1 MAWWSVDSRTSG
13 ARRGDRRF
21 VLIGVAIGEVLTA
34 SLTRALGAMQE
45 GIVPTGPPRTLP
57 SQSRGS
63 LSPSAP
69 ATCRRPAR
77 HASTRWLR
85 CGTNDRGNRYTR
97 AGSGLRLTPA
107 STLRNR
113 LARCGIGLAIGAA
126 AALLAF
132 ALGRTPFV
140 GNIELLTYD
149 WRMRLTA
156 RPARPS
162 DDIVLVSIDD
172 DSVRRM
178 AASGFGRW
186 PWPRL
191 IHGYLVDYLTR
202 APAKVIVYDVL
213 FTEPDAQTFN
223 DGERDWSGAE
233 SDDELVKS
241 VRRAGNVIVAG
252 DAAAERL
259 LDPTRALTSLDPR
272 PTRVYQHTGGCIS
285 RRDVFV
291 PPIASLDNAALDVGH
306 TLLVRDPDGPLR
318 RFDPFI
324 TTGDRVVPSLAMAA
338 ALAARAGGVRQPST
352 CPPLIAY
359 RGPTIDDQQRPS
371 FSDYSFYTL
380 FASEQQ
386 ILEGATPEV
395 DPAVF
400 KGKIVVVGATASG
413 TYEVQNSPFGPG
425 VSGGEVHAHIIDALL
440 SGRTIEPAPAR
451 VTAAATVGL
460 PIAVGL
466 SGAVAGIWPL
476 VIVAALAA
484 GVFAWATV
492 WSFAAGSWVV
502 LMPPLLGIGLA
513 FVAQLAWQYFVE
525 GREKRQVK
533 RLFSRYVPRDVYEQL
548 LANPEGAA
556 LGGKRRV
563 MTVLF
568 SDVRGF
574 TAMSE
579 KSTPEE
585 VVAQLNE
592 YFSRMVDVLF
602 AHHGTLDKF
611 VGDMV
616 MGLFGAP
623 VDDPD
628 HAEHAVQAAVA
639 MTRALDELNRNWA
652 AAGRPILDIG
662 IGISTGDMV
671 AGNIGSESIMSYTVI
686 GDTVNLGARLESL
699 NKEYGTHIIISEATR
714 AALRRQYD
722 IRPLGEVIVKG
733 KSRPIAIY
741 EVKSA

>member
-1 MAWWSVDSRTSG
+1 
-13 ARRGDRRF
+13 
-21 VLIGVAIGEVLTA
+21 
-34 SLTRALGAMQE
+34 
-45 GIVPTGPPRTLP
+45 
-57 SQSRGS
+57 
-63 LSPSAP
+63 
-69 ATCRRPAR
+69 
-77 HASTRWLR
+77 
-85 CGTNDRGNRYTR
+85 
-97 AGSGLRLTPA
+97 LTPGR
-107 STLRNR
+107 THRHR
-113 LARCGIGLAIGAA
+113 LARWGIGLAIGAA

-132 ALGRTPFV
+132 ALGRTQFV
-140 GNIELLTYD
+140 GTVELLTYD

-156 RPARPS
+156 RPSRPS

-191 IHGYLVDYLTR
+191 IHGYLVDYLAR

-241 VRRAGNVIVAG
+241 VGHAGNVIVAG

-259 LDPTRALTSLDPR
+259 IDPSRALTSPESR
-272 PTRVYQHTGGCIS
+272 PTRAYQHTGGCV
-285 RRDVFV
+285 RPRDVFV
-291 PPIASLDNAALDVGH
+291 PPVAPLDNVALDVGH
-306 TLLVRDPDGPLR
+306 TLFVRDPDGPLR

-324 TTGDRVVPSLAMAA
+324 ASGDRIVPSLAMAA
-338 ALAARAGGVRQPST
+338 ALAVRPGGVRPSST
-352 CPPLIAY
+352 CPSLIAY

-386 ILEGATPEV
+386 ILGGATPEV
-395 DPAVF
+395 DPSVF

-425 VSGGEVHAHIIDALL
+425 ISGGEVHANIIDALL
-440 SGRTIEPAPAR
+440 SDRSIAPAPAR
-451 VTAAATVGL
+451 VIAATTIGL
-460 PIAVGL
+460 PLAVGL
-466 SGAVAGIWPL
+466 SGAAVGIWPL
-476 VIVAALAA
+476 LLLAVLTAA
-484 GVFAWATV
+484 VFAWATV
-492 WSFAAGSWVV
+492 WLFGTGSWLV
-502 LMPPLLGIGLA
+502 LMQPLLGIGLA
-513 FVAQLAWQYFVE
+513 FVGQLAWQYFVE

-556 LGGKRRV
+556 LGGKRRL

-585 VVAQLNE
+585 VVGQLNE

-602 AHHGTLDKF
+602 AHRGTLDKF

-628 HAEHAVQAAVA
+628 HAEHAVQAALA
-639 MTRALDELNRNWA
+639 MTRALDELNRKWA
-652 AAGRPILDIG
+652 AAGRPVLDIG

-699 NKEYGTHIIISEATR
+699 NKEYGTHIIISDATR
-714 AALRRQYD
+714 AELKRKYD
-722 IRPLGEVIVKG
+722 IRPLGEVVVKG
-733 KSRPIAIY
+733 KSRPVAIY